1 MSYYHKDIFDT
12 EHIWI
17 AGYYYQVNPKGILSF
32 NEYSAKEYQDFLRSI
47 GSLEEKL
54 DRDMVI
60 KIDEATRKGCNFTHR
75 LI

>member
-1 MSYYHKDIFDT
+1 MSYYHKDIFDN
-12 EHIWI
+12 IWI
-17 AGYYYQVNPKGILSF
+17 LNYQVRPGGIIGF
-32 NEYSAKEYQDFLRSI
+32 RDYVAKDYQDFLRSI